1 MWGRHKWNYDV
12 PSFSHVHSVRFFW
25 VESGYWMGHWHA
37 QWSKEQEHIICFN
50 KIMISGCWS
59 TWNHRIIFDNKG
71 ANIETYLFSSKK
83 HFCIITKTSKPSL
96 KEGSRIV
103 RHVISFLHL
112 LYIYTCT
119 LSIIL
124 IENESQLGFNLL
136 YFFLKKIRLNNHKSC
151 NL

>member
-1 MWGRHKWNYDV
+1 MMYLHFLMCIQLDFFGWNLGIGWDTGMLNEEKNRKNIV
-12 PSFSHVHSVRFFW
+12 
-25 VESGYWMGHWHA
+25 
-37 QWSKEQEHIICFN
+37 CFN

-59 TWNHRIIFDNKG
+59 IWNHRIIFDNKG
-71 ANIETYLFSSKK
+71 ANIETYLLSFKK

-96 KEGSRIV
+96 KEGSGIV
-103 RHVISFLHL
+103 RDVISFLHL

-136 YFFLKKIRLNNHKSC
+136 FFSSQNN
-151 NL
+151 